1 MTYER
6 EMTALDAPVGA
17 GAEQPYDLTPTII
30 PDYGKNFNPSNE
42 EMFEAQMQ
50 YEQEMQAQALAER
63 ESALGFMQTVSM
75 TELYEMVYPGKP
87 PVIDKFLYPGTYL
100 FVGAPKVGKSFMMAQ
115 IAYHVSSG
123 TPMWQYAVRKG
134 TVLYLALED
143 DYRRL
148 QERLYRMF
156 GTETTPDLFF
166 SVASK
171 SLNEGLLDQLN
182 TFLNEHP
189 DTNLVIIDT
198 LQKVREAEGDTY
210 SYAKDYDIIAGLK
223 AFADRTG
230 ICLILVHHTRKQKSD
245 DSFDRISGTNGLLG
259 AADGAFIMYKSK
271 RTDGDATIEVSGRD
285 QPDKHFLLSRN
296 KETLCWDFKGERSP
310 DYTEPLEPVL
320 EAVGRFINAEN
331 PTWEGTATEL
341 IEKLEL
347 DIKPNALSLKLN
359 VNAGKLY
366 NLYFVQY
373 SNSRSHKGRKITL
386 RYDVNHPIMVEPDI
400 ETEYDDSTED
410 EFQYQPVESNPK
422 VVECYI
428 REDSKCKS
436 FHDMTEEEQT
446 NFIATSY

>member
-1 MTYER
+1 MTEER
-6 EMTALDAPVGA
+6 EMTAPMTSVGA
-17 GAEQPYDLTPTII
+17 EVGQSPNVTIDII
-30 PDYGKNFNPSNE
+30 PDYGENFNPTAE
-42 EMFEAQMQ
+42 EIFLAQQ
-50 YEQEMQAQALAER
+50 EYEQEMQAQAKVER
-63 ESALGFMQTVSM
+63 ESAPDFMKTVSM

-87 PVIDKFLYPGTYL
+87 PIIDHFLYPGTYL

-123 TPMWQYAVRKG
+123 TPMWDYAVRKG

-156 GTETTPDLFF
+156 GTETTPDFFF

-171 SLNEGLLDQLN
+171 SLNEGLLDQLD
-182 TFLNEHP
+182 TFMNEHP
-189 DTNLVIIDT
+189 ETSLVIIDT

-210 SYAKDYDIIAGLK
+210 SYARDYDIIAGLK

-259 AADGAFIMYKSK
+259 AADGAFIMYKNK
-271 RTDGDATIEVSGRD
+271 RSDGDATIEVSGRD
-285 QPDKHFLLSRN
+285 QPDKKFMLSRN

-310 DYTEPLEPVL
+310 DYDEPPEPVL
-320 EAVGRFINAEN
+320 EAIGSFINEDN
-331 PTWEGTATEL
+331 PTWEGTATGL

-373 SNSRSHKGRKITL
+373 SNKRTHKAKLIQL
-386 RYDVNHPIMVEPDI
+386 RYDTDHPIVISPEPSKE
-400 ETEYDDSTED
+400 ETEKSTDDIPAVKGELVISADTIDDIAGEDYDRV
-410 EFQYQPVESNPK
+410 YQQMIDN
-422 VVECYI
+422 
-428 REDSKCKS
+428 
-436 FHDMTEEEQT
+436 
-446 NFIATSY
+446 ALA

>member
-1 MTYER
+1 MTEER
-6 EMTALDAPVGA
+6 EMTAPITSVGA
-17 GAEQPYDLTPTII
+17 EVGQSPDLTPTII
-30 PDYGKNFNPSNE
+30 PDYGENFNPSAE
-42 EMFEAQMQ
+42 ELFETQMQ
-50 YEQEMQAQALAER
+50 YEQEMQAQAQAER
-63 ESALGFMQTVSM
+63 ESAPGFMQTVSM
-75 TELYEMVYPGKP
+75 PELYEMVYPGKP
-87 PVIDKFLYPGTYL
+87 PIIDHFLYPGTYL

-123 TPMWQYAVRKG
+123 TPMWNYSVRKG

-171 SLNEGLLDQLN
+171 SLNEGLLDQLD

-189 DTNLVIIDT
+189 ETSVVIIDT

-210 SYAKDYDIIAGLK
+210 SYARDYDIIAGLK

-245 DSFDRISGTNGLLG
+245 DNFDRISGTNGLLG

-271 RTDGDATIEVSGRD
+271 RSDGDATIEVSGRD
-285 QPDKHFLLSRN
+285 QPDKKFMLTRN
-296 KETLCWDFKGERSP
+296 KETLCWELSGEKSP
-310 DYTEPLEPVL
+310 EYTDPPEPVL
-320 EAVGRFINAEN
+320 EAIGNFINVEN

-359 VNAGKLY
+359 VNAGNLY
-366 NLYFVQY
+366 NLFFVQY

-386 RYDVNHPIMVEPDI
+386 RYDEDHPIIVEPESD
-400 ETEYDDSTED
+400 TNDTAED
-410 EFQYQPVESNPK
+410 EFQYQPVEGNPN
-422 VVECYI
+422 VRECCI
-428 REDSKCKS
+428 KGDSGNKS
-436 FHDMTEEEQT
+436 FHDMTDAEKE
-446 NFIATSY
+446 NFLATSY

>member
-1 MTYER
+1 MTDKR

-17 GAEQPYDLTPTII
+17 GAGQSLDLTPTII
-30 PDYGKNFNPSNE
+30 PDYGENFNPTAE

-50 YEQEMQAQALAER
+50 YEQEMQAQAQAER
-63 ESALGFMQTVSM
+63 ESAPDFMHTVSM
-75 TELYEMVYPGKP
+75 PELYEMVYPGKP
-87 PVIDKFLYPGTYL
+87 PIIDHFLYPGTYL

-123 TPMWQYAVRKG
+123 TPMWDYSVRKG

-171 SLNEGLLDQLN
+171 SLNEGLLDQLG
-182 TFLNEHP
+182 TFMNEHP
-189 DTNLVIIDT
+189 ETSLVIIDT

-210 SYAKDYDIIAGLK
+210 SYARDYDIIAGLK
-223 AFADRTG
+223 AFADSTG

-259 AADGAFIMYKSK
+259 AADGAFIMYKNK
-271 RTDGDATIEVSGRD
+271 RSDGDATIEVSGRD
-285 QPDKHFLLSRN
+285 QPDKKFMLSRN
-296 KETLCWDFKGERSP
+296 KETLCWDFKGERSY
-310 DYTEPLEPVL
+310 DYAEPPEPVL
-320 EAVGRFINAEN
+320 EAIGKFINVDN

-341 IEKLEL
+341 IEKLAL

-359 VNAGKLY
+359 INAGKLY

-373 SNSRSHKGRKITL
+373 SMKRTHKAKLIQL
-386 RYDVNHPIMVEPDI
+386 RYDADHPIVISPETTKE
-400 ETEYDDSTED
+400 ETEKSADDAPAVRGEIIISADTVDDIAGEEYDRA
-410 EFQYQPVESNPK
+410 YQEMIDN
-422 VVECYI
+422 
-428 REDSKCKS
+428 
-436 FHDMTEEEQT
+436 
-446 NFIATSY
+446 ALA